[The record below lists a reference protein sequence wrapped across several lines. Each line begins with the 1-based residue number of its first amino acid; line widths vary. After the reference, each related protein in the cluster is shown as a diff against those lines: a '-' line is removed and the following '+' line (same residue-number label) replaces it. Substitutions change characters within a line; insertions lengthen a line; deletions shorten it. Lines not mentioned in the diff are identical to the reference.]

1 MLAHLIVACAAL
13 VAFFSKKYVLPG
25 CRAARR
31 RFFFLPLP
39 RLNMRKTVAL
49 QSVSKQR
56 CLAFRGAMLFP
67 KQHAFRLG
75 EIIAFQDGPSNSFF
89 CVVPCR
95 FPKVT
100 DFA

>member
-31 RFFFLPLP
+31 RFFFFLPH
-39 RLNMRKTVAL
+39 LNMRKTVAP